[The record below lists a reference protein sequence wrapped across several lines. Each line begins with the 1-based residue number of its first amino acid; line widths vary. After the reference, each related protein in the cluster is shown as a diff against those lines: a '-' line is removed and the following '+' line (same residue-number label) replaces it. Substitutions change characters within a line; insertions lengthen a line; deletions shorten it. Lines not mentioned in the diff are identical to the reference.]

1 MVPAS
6 DLATDLASL
15 SPVPLAEKDA
25 GQACR
30 GTAVG
35 GRSRLY
41 PVVLLSRALAADE
54 LPEREP
60 TRFSER
66 CRFFIQ
72 QGFIVHSACA
82 RNCFS
87 SWVYRRKQCKDP
99 CLLRAYPLVRRQ
111 RRNEMR

>member
-1 MVPAS
+1 MCVPWMVPAS

-66 CRFFIQ
+66 WAL
-72 QGFIVHSACA
+72 SACPKGTSLFKPRVIQVA
-82 RNCFS
+82 CLYATTCVSFSCF
-87 SWVYRRKQCKDP
+87 
-99 CLLRAYPLVRRQ
+99 
-111 RRNEMR
+111 